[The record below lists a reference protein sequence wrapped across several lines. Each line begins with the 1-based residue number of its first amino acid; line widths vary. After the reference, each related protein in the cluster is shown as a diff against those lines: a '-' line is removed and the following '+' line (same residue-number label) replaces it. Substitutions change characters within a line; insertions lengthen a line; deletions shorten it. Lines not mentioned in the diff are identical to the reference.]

1 MLGNGTGNASTNL
14 TLDYTVCC
22 VCRHVV
28 VAFGGILLCR
38 EKENNLHK
46 EQKMTT
52 HHRVFSNRSHRA
64 ANDFPSVRRASALSK
79 CHVPRASASVSSLG
93 RLLFEFSSLEDLD
106 SL

>member
-1 MLGNGTGNASTNL
+1 
-14 TLDYTVCC
+14 
-22 VCRHVV
+22 
-28 VAFGGILLCR
+28 
-38 EKENNLHK
+38 
-46 EQKMTT
+46 MTT